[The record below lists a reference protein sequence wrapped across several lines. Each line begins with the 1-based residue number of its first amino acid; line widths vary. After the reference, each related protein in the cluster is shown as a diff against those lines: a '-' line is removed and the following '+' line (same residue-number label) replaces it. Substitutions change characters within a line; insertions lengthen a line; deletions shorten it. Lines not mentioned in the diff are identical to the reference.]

1 MKILHYGNS
10 LVKLFSQER
19 YGAERENIHT
29 EAINNHAIFFSL
41 RKNGLSK
48 RLAAASFFAYE
59 DKGGEDSAPRCVH
72 SLSANRL
79 IEGSAKEF
87 QDPAKI

>member
-1 MKILHYGNS
+1 MLKGKTFTQ
-10 LVKLFSQER
+10 KLS
-19 YGAERENIHT
+19 IT
-29 EAINNHAIFFSL
+29 MPFFSL

>member
-29 EAINNHAIFFSL
+29 EAINNHAIFFTEKKWL
-41 RKNGLSK
+41 
-48 RLAAASFFAYE
+48 E
-59 DKGGEDSAPRCVH
+59 
-72 SLSANRL
+72 
-79 IEGSAKEF
+79 
-87 QDPAKI
+87 